1 MRLAPGTRHGPY
13 EIARNLGESGMGEV
27 CPATETRLGHDV
39 AVKVLPARST
49 ASRPRRSPRLQKT
62 PNRRLHEITDASVEM
77 QEGISEPAGSRHGA
91 RNSFEPP
98 GLFYRIPI
106 REIHGRKKNR
116 SSAWNS

>member
-13 EIARNLGESGMGEV
+13 EIARNLGESGMGEI
-27 CPATETRLGHDV
+27 CPATDTRLG
-39 AVKVLPARST
+39 
-49 ASRPRRSPRLQKT
+49 PRLQQA
-62 PNRRLHEITDASVEM
+62 PNRHLHEITDASVEM

-91 RNSFEPP
+91 RNSFVPP

-106 REIHGRKKNR
+106 REIYGRKKNR